1 MSRVSLDSIKS
12 MTLSYAISM
21 WYKRQ
26 EYSIEEPVQIQVAH
40 IRTRFESALWSRRIQ
55 SVFQDLSDTTDQ
67 FMHSTSLHL
76 LNNSFPTRR
85 QHVSPARRLELTTY
99 TTQ

>member
-12 MTLSYAISM
+12 MTLSYAIGM

-26 EYSIEEPVQIQVAH
+26 EYNIKEPVQIQVAH

-55 SVFQDLSDTTDQ
+55 FVFQDLSDTHPHFSFT
-67 FMHSTSLHL
+67 STGVL
-76 LNNSFPTRR
+76 
-85 QHVSPARRLELTTY
+85 VYSPILK
-99 TTQ
+99 

>member
-26 EYSIEEPVQIQVAH
+26 EPVQIQVAH
-40 IRTRFESALWSRRIQ
+40 IRTRFESAIWSRRIQ
-55 SVFQDLSDTTDQ
+55 SVFQDLSDTHPHFSFT
-67 FMHSTSLHL
+67 STGVLEY
-76 LNNSFPTRR
+76 
-85 QHVSPARRLELTTY
+85 SPIS
-99 TTQ
+99 Q